1 MSANCA
7 GCRSLI
13 KQNQNEHNSIKEAPE
28 RGNKPCNSDLKISM
42 KFLFHFPPF
51 LLYKTFPTK
60 IKPTKCPATMVCT
73 GLEKFLKKRHVL
85 EKSLNVPRKSLNIF
99 ENSLNK
105 NKLR

>member
-7 GCRSLI
+7 ECRSLI
-13 KQNQNEHNSIKEAPE
+13 KRNQNEHNSIKESPE

-60 IKPTKCPATMVCT
+60 IKPTKCPATTVCT
-73 GLEKFLKKRHVL
+73 GL